1 MGGRENK
8 ERREARS
15 GAGERGPGYGPCR
28 PHPTPGDFLPSLFL
42 ITSPWQ
48 PISPSSSAPAPLPS
62 PWRFWGA
69 FSPPSSTS
77 SHPNFPLRAHLS
89 PHPQRLPAPSGDLQG
104 CSSAP
109 SCSRAWGGHFQDP
122 PTPLKGEGSGWSTH
136 GAAGGAQ
143 LLSPAPGAPSTS
155 PSQRGHTKHLGST
168 HGSSAAG
175 LSLTKPQGAG

>member
-1 MGGRENK
+1 MAASIPTEEHPPLAPFTPKTAEKQLSTSLMSPAPRGGKPNRREGKLK

-69 FSPPSSTS
+69 FSPLLQPLLTLIFLSVPTS
-77 SHPNFPLRAHLS
+77 APIPRGSQLRAGIY
-89 PHPQRLPAPSGDLQG
+89 R
-104 CSSAP
+104 
-109 SCSRAWGGHFQDP
+109 
-122 PTPLKGEGSGWSTH
+122 
-136 GAAGGAQ
+136 
-143 LLSPAPGAPSTS
+143 GAPQ
-155 PSQRGHTKHLGST
+155 PPH
-168 HGSSAAG
+168 AAG
-175 LSLTKPQGAG
+175 LGGDISRTPQPH